1 MKERQLKL
9 TSAAGL
15 PPRLTHSRLMTL
27 SSCVLISA
35 PWRMTGGSGLTVTV
49 SVAYLDLTGATPG
62 AAPTWHW
69 NLDIRGETDTDLKMT
84 FLTSRHP
91 RA

>member
-1 MKERQLKL
+1 MDLRL

-15 PPRLTHSRLMTL
+15 PPLLTHSRMMTL
-27 SSCVLISA
+27 SSWVLISA
-35 PWRMTGGSGLTVTV
+35 PWRITGGSGLTVTV

-69 NLDIRGETDTDLKMT
+69 NLETTKMMMT
-84 FLTSRHP
+84 LMIMMTILTSRHP
-91 RA
+91 PA